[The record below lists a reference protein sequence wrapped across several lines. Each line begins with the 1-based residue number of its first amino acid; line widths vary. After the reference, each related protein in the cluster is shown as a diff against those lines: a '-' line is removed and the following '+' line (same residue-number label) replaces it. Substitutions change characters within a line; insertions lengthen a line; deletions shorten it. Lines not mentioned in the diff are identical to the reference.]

1 MNNKEAL
8 SSIQNIFKIYFE
20 ALSTYSEK
28 EFFYKSDSNTWSLA
42 QMYEHVCSSSKFFF
56 LANTKRCLEKRNG
69 QEGGLMN
76 AKGEGLFKNGGFPS
90 DLKVKVPEKVAS
102 VIIGKEATYYV
113 SEIKEI
119 ILSAIDLESLL
130 VQDEGTYKIEHPVF
144 GFLNAE
150 EWFKSLEMHSR
161 HHLKQKEGLEALAKN
176 A

>member
-8 SSIQNIFKIYFE
+8 SSIQNIFKIYLE

-28 EFFYKSDSNTWSLA
+28 DFLYISDLNTWSLA
-42 QMYEHVCSSSKFFF
+42 QMYEHVCSSSNFFF

-76 AKGEGLFKNGGFPS
+76 AKGEGLFKIGGFPTG
-90 DLKVKVPEKVAS
+90 LKVKVPEKLAS
-102 VIIGKEATYYV
+102 VIIGKEASYYV

-130 VQDEGTYKIEHPVF
+130 EEDEGMYKIEHPVF

-161 HHLKQKEGLEALAKN
+161 HHLKQKQELEALANN

>member
-1 MNNKEAL
+1 MNNKEAFN
-8 SSIQNIFKIYFE
+8 SIKNIFKIYSDS
-20 ALSTYSEK
+20 LPRYSEK
-28 EFFYKSDSNTWSLA
+28 EFIFKSDLNIWSLA

-76 AKGEGLFKNGGFPS
+76 ARGEGLFKNGGFPLG
-90 DLKVKVPEKVAS
+90 LKVKVPEKVAS
-102 VIIGKEATYYV
+102 VIVGKEATYYL

-119 ILSAIDLESLL
+119 ILSAFDFESLL
-130 VQDEGTYKIEHPVF
+130 EEDEGTYKIEHPIF

-161 HHLKQKEGLEALAKN
+161 HHLTQKAELEALAKN